1 VTPVEPIGPV
11 EVRPKPVERTSPVE
25 RTHRPAQRDPER
37 DARERERERERRRR
51 DDQAPA
57 DGHIDIR
64 A

>member
-37 DARERERERERRRR
+37 DARERERERDHDHEH
-51 DDQAPA
+51 PA
-57 DGHIDIR
+57 DGHVDVL

>member
-1 VTPVEPIGPV
+1 MTPVEPIGPV

-37 DARERERERERRRR
+37 DARERRRR
-51 DDQAPA
+51 DPEPPG
-57 DGHIDIR
+57 DGHVDVR